1 MTACFANAMPRPP
14 PNDPEQLPPR
24 EGGRASGEGGLG
36 HRSAQLGADSTR
48 VEQVYWQTPNV
59 ASLNAAFVTH
69 DCEVGQS
76 LAFTLHSL
84 KHLRAPG

>member
-1 MTACFANAMPRPP
+1 MTACFANAMPRSP

-24 EGGRASGEGGLG
+24 QGGRASGEGGLG
-36 HRSAQLGADSTR
+36 HPTAHFAAESAP
-48 VEQVYWQTPNV
+48 VEQVYWQTPNA
-59 ASLNAAFVTH
+59 ASLNAALVTH
-69 DCEVGQS
+69 DCEAGQS